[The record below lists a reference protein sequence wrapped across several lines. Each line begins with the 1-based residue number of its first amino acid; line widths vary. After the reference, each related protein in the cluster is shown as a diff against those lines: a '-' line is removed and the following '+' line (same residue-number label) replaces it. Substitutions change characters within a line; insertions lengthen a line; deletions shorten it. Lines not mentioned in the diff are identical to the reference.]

1 MIVKLLCIG
10 KTHSGYIQSGIDEYV
25 ARINKYVKFE
35 IIYLPDVKNAG
46 KLTEDQRKLEE
57 GKLILANTTSSGL
70 MILLDEKG
78 KMFTS
83 EQFAVKWQQWLNRGT
98 KEIIFVV
105 GGPYGFSKD
114 VYDRATDKLSLSSLT
129 FSHEMV
135 RLFFTEQV
143 YRINTIIKKEPYH
156 HR

>member
-1 MIVKLLCIG
+1 MIAKLLCIG
-10 KTHSGYIQSGIDEYV
+10 KTPSNYIQSGIDDYV
-25 ARINKYVKFE
+25 SRINRYVKFE
-35 IIYLPDVKNAG
+35 VICLPDIKNAG
-46 KLTEDQRKLEE
+46 KLTEEQRKTEE
-57 GKLILANTTSSGL
+57 GKLILENFPSSGL

-78 KMFTS
+78 TLFTS
-83 EQFAVKWQQWLNRGT
+83 EQLAVKWQQWLNRGT

-114 VYDRATDKLSLSSLT
+114 VYAKANDKLSLSTLT

-135 RLFFTEQV
+135 RLFFTEQI